1 MELLR
6 ICIGRQWLKIKVDF
20 YFPRLVGSKMD
31 VTARTAMVT
40 RDVPLYLWWGALMPR
55 LDATENDE
63 TARKW
68 IEDAVFELDRYESRY
83 QRNQFL
89 QLAAVGFP
97 EEFRRLC
104 AGKWQRE
111 EGFAPKYLSKKW
123 LEVAALRVKALYWKQ
138 KIKEERQ
145 MLATMQQE
153 HKLVLQQLKELG
165 DDEGE

>member
-1 MELLR
+1 
-6 ICIGRQWLKIKVDF
+6 
-20 YFPRLVGSKMD
+20 MD
-31 VTARTAMVT
+31 VTARTAMAT
-40 RDVPLYLWWGALMPR
+40 RDVSHYLWWGELMAR

-63 TARKW
+63 AARKR

-83 QRNQFL
+83 QRNQCL

-111 EGFAPKYLSKKW
+111 DGFAPKYLGKKW
-123 LEVAALRVKALYWKQ
+123 QEVAALRVKALYWKQ

-145 MLATMQQE
+145 MLTTMQQE
-153 HKLVLQQLKELG
+153 HKMVLQQLKELG